1 MAASCAG
8 EREGAGLTAF
18 MAAPNDDFFV
28 AATEAESFSAA
39 AAATATGAGAGGK
52 AIGVGKDLASIA
64 HDALLIDNFTDSMG
78 SE

>member
-1 MAASCAG
+1 M
-8 EREGAGLTAF
+8 EGGSLRAF

-52 AIGVGKDLASIA
+52 AIGVGKDLASRPSPTM
-64 HDALLIDNFTDSMG
+64 LS
-78 SE
+78 

>member
-1 MAASCAG
+1 
-8 EREGAGLTAF
+8 

-28 AATEAESFSAA
+28 AATEAESFSA

>member
-1 MAASCAG
+1 
-8 EREGAGLTAF
+8 

-39 AAATATGAGAGGK
+39 AAMATGAGAGGK
-52 AIGVGKDLASIA
+52 AIEVGKDLASIA

-78 SE
+78 SSAVQCCGGG